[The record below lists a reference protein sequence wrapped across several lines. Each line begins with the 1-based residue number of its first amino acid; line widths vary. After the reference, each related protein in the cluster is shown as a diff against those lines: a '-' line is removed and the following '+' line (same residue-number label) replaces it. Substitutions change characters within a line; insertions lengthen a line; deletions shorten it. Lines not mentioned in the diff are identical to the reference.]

1 MGAHYMNIAKLFES
15 GWGTAWLSAALLAVL
30 LQLLL
35 LRFVAHDRYKLL
47 IQNTVL
53 AVLVVASS
61 ALGWLLPQLKLHDGA
76 SWFIAIAELVMG
88 VLLIRLFVLTLFRA
102 VLPRTGNTPPRIV
115 EDVLVVLLY
124 CGWGLVRLRAT
135 GIDPASLFTTSAII
149 TGIVAFSM
157 QDTLGNILGGIALQL
172 DNSVRIDDWIKVD
185 TTKGK
190 VIEVHWRHTAVRT
203 NDGNVVV
210 IPNSVL
216 VKSKVAVF
224 STPSHPN
231 FRRWVYFPV
240 QFSIPPQS
248 VIPIIEKTIREA
260 DIPYV
265 APRPAPQCVVMDYKD
280 GIALYALRYWLTDQL
295 HDDTTDSTVRVHIYS
310 ALLRNNM
317 QLARPYL
324 DTHLT
329 ADSAER
335 QTALHEQ
342 EVQQRLQLL
351 AGVEAFSSLNQAELR
366 ELAESLH
373 DAPFIKGDVMTR
385 QGAVAHWLY
394 FLVQGEADVWL
405 EVGNQPRRLLN
416 TLQVGSV
423 FGEMGLLTG
432 EPRRTTVTARTDA
445 LCYRLDKIGFQKII
459 QARPEIAEECAR
471 TIAERERQIAL
482 AHAEKTSVNSQEHE
496 AHILASIKHFFGLG

>member
-1 MGAHYMNIAKLFES
+1 MSFLDNLFPQN
-15 GWGTAWLSAALLAVL
+15 WGPSWLEA
-30 LQLLL
+30 
-35 LRFVAHDRYKLL
+35 
-47 IQNTVL
+47 
-53 AVLVVASS
+53 AVLVA
-61 ALGWLLPQLKLHDGA
+61 ALQCLLLWGATPDRQRVFLQNAVLAALVVVSYLLGVVLPQLDLLQGG
-76 SWFIAIAELVMG
+76 SWFTSTAELVMG
-88 VLLIRLFVLTLFRA
+88 ILLIRLCGLVLMRVL
-102 VLPRTGNTPPRIV
+102 LPRLGVLPPRIV
-115 EDVLVVLLY
+115 EDVLLVLAYLS
-124 CGWGLVRLRAT
+124 WGMVRLRTA
-135 GIDPASLFTTSAII
+135 GIEPGSLVTTSAII

-172 DNSVRIDDWIKVD
+172 DNSVQIGDWIRVD
-185 TTKGK
+185 DTRGE

-203 NDGNVVV
+203 NNGNVVV

-216 VKSKVAVF
+216 VKSKVDVF
-224 STPSHPN
+224 CSQMHRH

-240 QFSIPPQS
+240 QLQISPQS
-248 VIPIIEKTIREA
+248 VIPVIEKTIREA

-265 APRPAPQCVVMDYKD
+265 APQPAPQCVVMDYNN
-280 GIALYALRYWLTDQL
+280 GVAQYALRYWLTDPR

-310 ALLRNNM
+310 ALLRNGM

-329 ADSAER
+329 AESAER
-335 QTALHEQ
+335 QAVLHEQ

-351 AGVEAFSSLNQAELR
+351 VGVEIFSSLNQGELR

-405 EVGNQPRRLLN
+405 ELPGNQRRHLSS
-416 TLQVGSV
+416 LQAGSV
-423 FGEMGLLTG
+423 FGEMGLITG

-445 LCYRLDKIGFQKII
+445 LCYRLDKASFQKII

-471 TIAERERQIAL
+471 TIAERARQINL
-482 AHAEKTSVNSQEHE
+482 VHEEEMVSGKEHE
-496 AHILASIKHFFGLG
+496 AHILASIKRFFGLG

>member
-1 MGAHYMNIAKLFES
+1 MNIEKLFAS
-15 GWGTAWLSAALLAVL
+15 GWGAAWVEAALFVIL

-35 LRFVAHDRYKLL
+35 LRFAKHDRRQLL
-47 IQNTVL
+47 VQNTVL
-53 AVLVVASS
+53 ATLVVVSS
-61 ALGWLLPQLKLHDGA
+61 LLGWLLPQLRMHDGA
-76 SWFIAIAELVMG
+76 SWFAAIAELLMG
-88 VLLIRLFVLTLFRA
+88 VLLIRLGGLTVFRA
-102 VLPRTGNTPPRIV
+102 VLPRLGMMPPRIV
-115 EDVLVVLLY
+115 EDVLMVLLY
-124 CGWGLVRLRAT
+124 CAWGLVRLRAT

-149 TGIVAFSM
+149 TGIIAFSM

-172 DNSVRIDDWIKVD
+172 DNSVKIGDWIKVD

-216 VKSKVAVF
+216 VKSKVDVF
-224 STPSHPN
+224 STPARPN

-240 QFSIPPQS
+240 QFLIPPQS
-248 VIPIIEKTIREA
+248 VIPVIEKTIREA

-265 APRPAPQCVVMDYKD
+265 APYPAPQCVVMDYKD
-280 GIALYALRYWLTDQL
+280 GMGVYALRYWLTDPR
-295 HDDTTDSTVRVHIYS
+295 HDDSTDSTVRVHIYS

-342 EVQQRLQLL
+342 EIQQRLQLL

-373 DAPFIKGDVMTR
+373 DAPFIKGDVMTK

-405 EVGNQPRRLLN
+405 EVSNQPRRFLN
-416 TLQVGSV
+416 TLQAGSV

>member
-1 MGAHYMNIAKLFES
+1 MDACCMNIEKLFEY
-15 GWGTAWLSAALLAVL
+15 GWGATWLEAALAVVV

-35 LRFVAHDRYKLL
+35 LRFAAHDRRKLL
-47 IQNTVL
+47 VQNTVL
-53 AVLVVASS
+53 AVLVMASGT
-61 ALGWLLPQLKLHDGA
+61 LGWWLPQLKLHDGA
-76 SWFIAIAELVMG
+76 SWFTAIAELLMG
-88 VLLIRLFVLTLFRA
+88 VLMIRLSGLTLFRA
-102 VLPRTGNTPPRIV
+102 VLPRFGVTPPRIV
-115 EDVLVVLLY
+115 EDVVMVLLY

-149 TGIVAFSM
+149 TAIIAFSM

-172 DNSVRIDDWIKVD
+172 DNSVQIGDWIKVD
-185 TTKGK
+185 TTRGK
-190 VIEVHWRHTAVRT
+190 VIEVHWRHTAVLT

-210 IPNSVL
+210 IPNSIL
-216 VKSKVAVF
+216 VKSKVDVF
-224 STPSHPN
+224 SSPTRRN

-248 VIPIIEKTIREA
+248 VLPVIEKTIREA
-260 DIPYV
+260 EIPYV
-265 APRPAPQCVVMDYKD
+265 AQHPSPQCVVMDYKD
-280 GIALYALRYWLTDQL
+280 GVALYALRYWLTDPR
-295 HDDTTDSTVRVHIYS
+295 HDDSTDSIIRVHIHS

-317 QLARPYL
+317 QLARPYV
-324 DTHLT
+324 DAHLT

-335 QTALHEQ
+335 QTAIHEQ
-342 EVQQRLQLL
+342 EIQQRLQLL
-351 AGVEAFSSLNQAELR
+351 TGVEAFSSLNTAELR

>member
-1 MGAHYMNIAKLFES
+1 MNIAKLFETD
-15 GWGTAWLSAALLAVL
+15 WGIAWMGASLFAAF

-35 LRFVAHDRYKLL
+35 LRFVEQDRYKLL
-47 IQNTVL
+47 MQH
-53 AVLVVASS
+53 AVLS
-61 ALGWLLPQLKLHDGA
+61 ALIAISGGLGLLLPRWGFHGGA
-76 SWFIAIAELVMG
+76 SWCTAVAELLMG
-88 VLLIRLFVLTLFRA
+88 VLLIRLSVLTLFRA
-102 VLPRTGNTPPRIV
+102 VLPRLGGEPPRIV

-149 TGIVAFSM
+149 TGIIAFSM

-172 DNSVRIDDWIKVD
+172 DNSVQIGDWIKVD

-190 VIEVHWRHTAVRT
+190 VIEVHWRHTAIRT

-210 IPNSVL
+210 IPNSML
-216 VKSKVAVF
+216 VKSKVDVF
-224 STPSHPN
+224 SAPAHPN

-240 QFSIPPQS
+240 QFQIPPQS
-248 VIPIIEKTIREA
+248 VIPVIEKTIREA
-260 DIPYV
+260 DIPCV
-265 APRPAPQCVVMDYKD
+265 ASWPAPQCVVMDYRE
-280 GIALYALRYWLTDQL
+280 GMAQYALRYWLTDPL
-295 HDDTTDSTVRVHIYS
+295 HDDSTDSTVRVHIYS

-324 DTHLT
+324 DTHFT
-329 ADSAER
+329 AESTER

-342 EVQQRLQLL
+342 EIQQRLQLL
-351 AGVEAFSSLNQAELR
+351 ASLEAFASLNQTELR

-373 DAPFIKGDVMTR
+373 EAPFIKGDVITR

-405 EVGNQPRRLLN
+405 EVGTTRHFLN
-416 TLQVGSV
+416 TLQEGAV

-459 QARPEIAEECAR
+459 KARPEIAEECAR

-482 AHAEKTSVNSQEHE
+482 ASEFKADASPEHE
-496 AHILASIKHFFGLG
+496 AHILAGIKRFFGLG